1 MSSLVSVRHNSF
13 FGFLGFA
20 VPVLVLFLAYPILIK
35 HLGMARLGVYFLA
48 TSMSGTLA
56 FLDAGFSSATLKFIA
71 EDLAQGR
78 KTSAAEVLAASL
90 CFYGAVGIAGGLF
103 LGLASPWLVAV
114 FKIDK
119 GIQREA
125 LWTFRLASIQFSI
138 LFMLTVF
145 ISLFKGMHRFHLSTL
160 SLSILSVLTYGGAVL
175 AVLLAHAGLVGVTA
189 IGLAANTLVLA
200 GSAVVGFRLCSSEGI
215 RPFDVRPSLRVYR
228 RMLGF
233 GSAMLINGFA
243 SLFQNQIQ
251 RYVIGM
257 TLGPAAVAI
266 FQTACVIPGK
276 IHAAVNAATEV
287 LFPVSSAVKDPVYLR
302 RIYLRMLGGTAAC
315 AALAFVLL
323 LSLGPWF
330 LSLWLREN
338 CSPQMKSLLIV
349 FAIAFFFLA
358 LTPPPFYLLNG
369 MGKPWI
375 NTILF
380 TFTASLNL
388 LLIGVSFLFGV
399 SLIGI
404 AWAFAVAVIC
414 GSTACHVVVERC
426 VWKKLLP
433 DDAVPATI
441 AVPAYE

>member
-1 MSSLVSVRHNSF
+1 MSTLMSVRRNSF

-20 VPVLVLFLAYPILIK
+20 VPVLVLFLSYPVLIK
-35 HLGMARLGVYFLA
+35 HLGMARLGIYLLA
-48 TSMSGTLA
+48 TSMSGALA
-56 FLDAGFSSATLKFIA
+56 FLDAGFSAATLKFIA

-78 KTSAAEVLAASL
+78 KASAAEILAASM
-90 CFYGAVGIAGGLF
+90 CFYGVVGIAGGLV
-103 LGLASPWLVAV
+103 LGLASPWLVGM
-114 FKIDK
+114 FKVDA
-119 GIQREA
+119 GIYGEA
-125 LWTFRLASIQFSI
+125 LWTFRLASIQFSMF
-138 LFMLTVF
+138 FMLSVF

-160 SLSILSVLTYGGAVL
+160 CLSTLSVLTYGGAVL
-175 AVLLAHAGLVGVTA
+175 AILLAHAGLVGVTA
-189 IGLAANTLVLA
+189 VGLAANTLVLA
-200 GSAVVGFRLCSSEGI
+200 GSAITGFRICSAEEI
-215 RPFDVRPSLRVYR
+215 YPLAARPSLRVYK

-266 FQTACVIPGK
+266 FQTASVIPGK

-287 LFPVSSAVKDPVYLR
+287 LFPISSAVKDPAYLR
-302 RIYLRMLGGTAAC
+302 RIYLRMLAGTVAC
-315 AALAFVLL
+315 AVVALVFLVC
-323 LSLGPWF
+323 LGPWL

-338 CSPQMKSLLIV
+338 CSPQMRSVLIV
-349 FAIAFFFLA
+349 FAVAYFFLA

-380 TFTASLNL
+380 TFTASINL
-388 LLIGVSFLFGV
+388 LLIGVCFLCGI

-404 AWAFAVAVIC
+404 AWAFTVAVIC
-414 GSTACHVVVERC
+414 GSTACHFIVERRI
-426 VWKKLLP
+426 WRELLP
-433 DDAVPATI
+433 YPAVPG
-441 AVPAYE
+441 AVAVAGA